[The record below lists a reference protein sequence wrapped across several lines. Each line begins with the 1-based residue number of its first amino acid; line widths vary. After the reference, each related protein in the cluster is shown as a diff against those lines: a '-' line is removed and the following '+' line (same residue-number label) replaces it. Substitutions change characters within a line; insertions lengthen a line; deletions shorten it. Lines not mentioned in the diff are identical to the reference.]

1 MILVTI
7 FVDDRRLPN
16 VPGSQGANGSQTS
29 SERTRHESVT
39 STTTGKSEGNVIFL
53 ILFHECLTI
62 LNFIY
67 IP

>member
-1 MILVTI
+1 MISFTV

-39 STTTGKSEGNVIFL
+39 STTTRKIEGI
-53 ILFHECLTI
+53 
-62 LNFIY
+62 
-67 IP
+67 